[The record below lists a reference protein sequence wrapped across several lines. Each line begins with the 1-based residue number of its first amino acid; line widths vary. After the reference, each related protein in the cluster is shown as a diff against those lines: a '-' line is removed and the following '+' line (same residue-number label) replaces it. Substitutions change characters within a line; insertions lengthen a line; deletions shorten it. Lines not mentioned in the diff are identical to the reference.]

1 MLKLS
6 NVTKK
11 YGKTTA
17 LDDVS
22 MELSEGECVLLLGAN
37 GAGKTTL
44 LQWIMGNIRA
54 ESGRF
59 DWSDGTRQVGYV
71 LQDASLMDRVTIK
84 ELIQF
89 TRKMYPD
96 PLSYEEVLQLSGLTE
111 QAKVKTDHLSIG
123 QKRKLIF
130 ALALVGRPKLLIMD
144 EPTAGMDVSARKH
157 VYEQI
162 RQLKQQGM
170 TILMTTHLL
179 QEASLL
185 GDRVLFMEK
194 GRLKSDQTVSD
205 IEQTHSWIRFDLS
218 GSTPRDLL
226 EGAGFQR
233 NGLTLRWELKT
244 DRSDEWITW
253 LVREAVPFRNLT
265 VEKHTVE
272 HFYEE
277 LLGKEGIHNENM
289 V

>member
-1 MLKLS
+1 
-6 NVTKK
+6 
-11 YGKTTA
+11 
-17 LDDVS
+17 
-22 MELSEGECVLLLGAN
+22 
-37 GAGKTTL
+37 
-44 LQWIMGNIRA
+44 MGNIRA

>member
-59 DWSDGTRQVGYV
+59 DWSDGTQQVGYV

>member
-54 ESGRF
+54 DSGKI
-59 DWSDGTRQVGYV
+59 DWSYGTRQVGYV

-130 ALALVGRPKLLIMD
+130 ALAFVGRPKLLIMD

>member
-54 ESGRF
+54 DSGKI